1 MNGKL
6 GYTLLLVAIQLCGIS
21 TCLKRNHPT
30 LILSNDF
37 HPLLSKLTLVGKLD
51 GFLIKRK
58 TPIDLEDRS
67 SFVHLNSRFLDFPI
81 LEREISKNSFGFCA
95 NCKLG

>member
-1 MNGKL
+1 MNGNL
-6 GYTLLLVAIQLCGIS
+6 GFTLLLVTIQLCGI
-21 TCLKRNHPT
+21 LM
-30 LILSNDF
+30 SNDF
-37 HPLLSKLTLVGKLD
+37 HPLLSKQVPKLNLVGKLD